1 MEQKPPS
8 PSLLE
13 ILRCPAC
20 DDRPKVE
27 LKNDKLMCVAC
38 GRAYPVRNG
47 IPSMLVE
54 DAELPEGAK

>member
-1 MEQKPPS
+1 MDNSIS

-27 LKNDKLMCVAC
+27 LKDDKLVCTKC
-38 GRAYPVRNG
+38 GRAYLIRNG

-54 DAELPEGAK
+54 DADVQEGGK